1 MTSNRQTIRSFNVI
15 AIDGGAA
22 SGKSSTSIRLAE
34 KCNFLH
40 VDTGSHYRAVTHA
53 CLQNGLEARETSELR
68 KAVRDMSFSTR
79 ICGHE
84 AQICISGGPPLTN
97 GELRSPEVNA
107 QVSPMSAI
115 PMVREAVKTYQRE
128 QVEVARL
135 NGFSGIVMDGRD
147 IGTVI
152 LPDADLKIFLKADPA
167 KRQLRRQLEGST
179 DAIGDRDKR
188 DASRATAPMK
198 AADDAVI
205 IDNSDISLEEVVDEI
220 IQLLPES
227 DA

>member
-1 MTSNRQTIRSFNVI
+1 MTSNCQTIKSFNVI

-34 KCNFLH
+34 KCNLLH

-53 CLQNGLEARETSELR
+53 CLQKGVEARETPEL
-68 KAVRDMSFSTR
+68 KKVVGDLTFSTR
-79 ICGHE
+79 IRGHE
-84 AQICISGGPPLTN
+84 AQMSIVGRPPLSN
-97 GELRSPEVNA
+97 SELRSPEVNA

-115 PMVREAVKTYQRE
+115 PLVREAVKTYQRQ

-167 KRQLRRQLEGST
+167 KRQLRRQLEGGT

-188 DASRATAPMK
+188 DASRTTAPMK
-198 AADDAVI
+198 PAEDAVI
-205 IDNSDISLEEVVDEI
+205 IDNSDISLEEVVDRI
-220 IQLLPES
+220 VQLLSES
-227 DA
+227 GA